1 MRIRMI
7 IGGLAV
13 LAVSAVGASGPARR
27 SDRRLARPARRLQRQ
42 CPDLR
47 RRPDHPGLGSAPIRP
62 DSFACSGEL
71 FGVDRYRIEGGEV
84 VLVQGMSTVKARLR
98 MRGDR
103 LVGTDAKGREVTL
116 TRKGAPPTVPS
127 RGGGGGGNGGGW
139 DDGPRGGGWDDG
151 RGQCVRHGRLRT
163 AAPRRREMSPPQVR
177 VITRANL
184 RSAASKD
191 ASVVTVLNKGTCAA
205 VQECRQQGDQLWCRV
220 QVEGATGYLLQI
232 SRSTNNP
239 SQRVLV
245 FKSGCPD

>member
-13 LAVSAVGASGPARR
+13 LAVSAVGASA
-27 SDRRLARPARRLQRQ
+27 QRAEVTGDWRAQ
-42 CPDLR
+42 HVGSSGNVQTCDV
-47 RRPDHPGLGSAPIRP
+47 GLTTQDWFGAYKAS
-62 DSFACSGEL
+62 SFACSGEL

-151 RGQCVRHGRLRT
+151 RGQCVRHGDSDRCAT
-163 AAPRRREMSPPQVR
+163 AAEMSPPQVR